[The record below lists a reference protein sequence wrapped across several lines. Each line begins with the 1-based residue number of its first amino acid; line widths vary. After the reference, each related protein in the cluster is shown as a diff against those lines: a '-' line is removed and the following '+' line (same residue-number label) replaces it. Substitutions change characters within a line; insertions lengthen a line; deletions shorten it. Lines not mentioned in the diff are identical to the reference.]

1 MSHKEDEGTNPAQE
15 KGGSKM
21 DYSFENAQIEVL
33 KNFSG
38 DEQLIAIAER
48 IAETNKEKEE
58 KDNA

>member
-1 MSHKEDEGTNPAQE
+1 
-15 KGGSKM
+15 M

-38 DEQLIAIAER
+38 DEQLIAIAEK